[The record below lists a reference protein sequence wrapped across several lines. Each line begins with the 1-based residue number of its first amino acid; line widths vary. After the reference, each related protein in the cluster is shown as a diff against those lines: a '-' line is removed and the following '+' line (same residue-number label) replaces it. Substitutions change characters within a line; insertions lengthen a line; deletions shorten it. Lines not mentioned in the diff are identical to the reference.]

1 MTDSEPTPWILYDA
15 KAAGGLDQ
23 IDEEGPPTLRGLG
36 PTVASAAP
44 TPVVSQLPAPIA
56 PESAPAIAAPPPPPR
71 HRRSLLRAAAFAS
84 FVAMMFVLGWWQ
96 GSQHGPL
103 VAPAAA
109 MVGPGRTIIRRP
121 VRTLAP
127 SAMPSLQPQ
136 VAKPTRTHSAAAMP
150 RAAATTDA
158 VASAYEPMEL

>member
-1 MTDSEPTPWILYDA
+1 MTESEPTPWIPYDA
-15 KAAGGLDQ
+15 KGAGGLDQ

-36 PTVASAAP
+36 PTAASAAP
-44 TPVVSQLPAPIA
+44 TPVVSQLPLLIA
-56 PESAPAIAAPPPPPR
+56 PASAPTIAPPR

-103 VAPAAA
+103 MAPVAATA
-109 MVGPGRTIIRRP
+109 GPGRTIIRKP

-127 SAMPSLQPQ
+127 PAVPTLQPQ
-136 VAKPTRTHSAAAMP
+136 VAKPARTHSAAAMP
-150 RAAATTDA
+150 RAAATADA